1 MPLRLIRG
9 CELFSV
15 PGWIHAINFF
25 FLRVQEF
32 SLCGSLHL
40 YKIVITFFRWMKAL
54 KT

>member
-1 MPLRLIRG
+1 MNKTYLKDVFLKNA
-9 CELFSV
+9 F
-15 PGWIHAINFF
+15 FF